1 LWNPE
6 ARLYRPCGSSGR
18 SQREQGVAMLMSKK
32 ALHVG
37 TVALASTLALFL
49 GSGDSALPLSGREV
63 ISLLAAPARAQ
74 EPEQNPR
81 QRRGQAVEGLI
92 ESSGEEALLRFI
104 DPHVAPEYRDSFA
117 PGALLDHLRRIRA
130 ACAGAGGVLW
140 EPAGDDGLRIRF
152 LQDERETTLLLRLQS
167 GPPHLITALD
177 LEGSREAR
185 TTTPVIAPFTWET
198 LAQRLDE
205 EARAGFSG
213 TVLVA
218 RDGRIVLHRGYGL
231 ADRERK
237 TPVTTETI
245 FAIGSVPIDFTKA
258 AILKLVDL
266 GKLRLADPITKF
278 LSEVP
283 ADKRVITLDQLMTGR
298 SGLPDFHHI
307 AGVDADYDLSWIDRE
322 TAIRRILSQDLL
334 FPPGAGEAHS
344 HSAWVLLAAIVEMVS
359 GQAYGGFLRQ
369 HFFEPA
375 GMTRTG
381 LHEDAA
387 RLRDEAFAIGYEGRP
402 AGKLNIPKYWGST
415 SWLVMGSGGM
425 QSCPL
430 DLYKWLMAIRSG
442 GLLSPE
448 SAARYWTGGV
458 LAGGDDRGFFCLYT
472 EGPGNL
478 MILCSNAHAGGG
490 DLPSRVGR
498 GLVELVREEAPP
510 RYSLGIQME
519 PDPERGTAV
528 RAVTPGSAAERDG
541 LQVGDRLLAANGREL
556 SGRPLEILAPFL
568 QSGEP
573 ITFEIERGGT
583 RMEVTVRPDPRPG
596 VAE

>member
-1 LWNPE
+1 
-6 ARLYRPCGSSGR
+6 
-18 SQREQGVAMLMSKK
+18 MLMLKK
-32 ALHVG
+32 ALHAG
-37 TVALASTLALFL
+37 TVALASALALFV
-49 GSGDSALPLSGREV
+49 GSGDPAIPLSSREV

-74 EPEQNPR
+74 EPEQNSR
-81 QRRGQAVEGLI
+81 QRRGRAIEGLI
-92 ESSGEEALLRFI
+92 ESSGEEALQRFI
-104 DPHVAPEYRDSFA
+104 DLHVAPEYRDSFA
-117 PGALLDHLRRIRA
+117 PGALLDQLRRIRS

-152 LQDERETTLLLRLQS
+152 LKDERETTLLLRLQS
-167 GPPHLITALD
+167 GPPHQITALE
-177 LEGSREAR
+177 LEGSREVRERA
-185 TTTPVIAPFTWET
+185 PAIPPFTWEN

-213 TVLVA
+213 TVLVVH
-218 RDGRIVLHRGYGL
+218 DGRIVLHQGYGL
-231 ADRERK
+231 ADRERGI
-237 TPVTTETI
+237 PITTETI

-266 GKLRLADPITKF
+266 GRLRLADPITRF

-283 ADKRVITLDQLMTGR
+283 ADKRAISLDQLMTGR

-344 HSAWVLLAAIVEMVS
+344 HSAWVLLAAIVELVS
-359 GQAYGGFLRQ
+359 GQPYGDFLRE
-369 HFFEPA
+369 HFFVPA

-387 RLRDEAFAIGYEGRP
+387 GLPDEAFAAGYEGRP
-402 AGKLNIPKYWGST
+402 AGKRNIPKYWGPT

-430 DLYKWLMAIRSG
+430 DLYKWLEAIRSG
-442 GLLSPE
+442 KLLSIE
-448 SAARYWTGGV
+448 SAARYWSGGV

-472 EGPGNL
+472 EGPGSL

-490 DLPSRVGR
+490 DLPSQVGR
-498 GLVELVREEAPP
+498 RLVELVRGEARP

-519 PDPERGTAV
+519 PDPERGITV
-528 RAVTPGSAAERDG
+528 RAVVPGSAAERDG
-541 LQVGDRLLAANGREL
+541 LLAGDRLLAANGREL
-556 SGRPLEILAPFL
+556 HGPPLEILAPFL
-568 QSGEP
+568 QTGEP
-573 ITFEIERGGT
+573 IIFEIDRGGT
-583 RMEVTVRPDPRPG
+583 RMQVTVRPAPPPG
-596 VAE
+596 SAP